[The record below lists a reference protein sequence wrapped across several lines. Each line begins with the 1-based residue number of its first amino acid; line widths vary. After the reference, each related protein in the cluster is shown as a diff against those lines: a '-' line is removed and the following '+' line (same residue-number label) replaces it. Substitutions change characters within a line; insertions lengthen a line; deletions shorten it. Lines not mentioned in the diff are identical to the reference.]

1 MARRKDTNLARSTEW
16 SETTCLIF
24 CQPLWCLNVVVVG
37 ALMSN
42 CRRFASSV
50 ETARKKMVA
59 WNPGSE
65 KLLAPS
71 SSRSHFLSGHARR
84 TKRKRVLTSQD
95 VRVYPICLPDMRYWR
110 SITESSLKRFCYIK
124 VFNEN
129 FAGFLYT
136 SS

>member
-37 ALMSN
+37 ALMSS

-84 TKRKRVLTSQD
+84 RKREGLDQSRCASVSNMFARHEVLE
-95 VRVYPICLPDMRYWR
+95 VYYRKL
-110 SITESSLKRFCYIK
+110 IK
-124 VFNEN
+124 T
-129 FAGFLYT
+129 FLLHKGV
-136 SS
+136 